1 MKRLSSLKSKS
12 SPMNRVAS
20 RALLAV
26 PLLASLALAPGAR
39 AQALPAPQEQPEET
53 EEGAEEEAEEE
64 IIVQGTRTRRRVQDE
79 PIRVEV
85 ITREEIEEKLLMRPG
100 NIAMLVNETGGVRVQ
115 VTSPALGAANI
126 RVQGMEGRYTQL
138 LADGLPLYGGQASS
152 LGLLQIPPTDL
163 GQVEVIK
170 GAASALYGPS
180 ALGGVINLVSRRP
193 GDAFQ
198 AETLANATSRG
209 GQDLTAY
216 VSAPIAGGWSGSITL
231 GAHRQS
237 RHDLDED
244 GWADIPFYER
254 WTARPR
260 LFWKGANGA
269 SAFVTVG
276 AMGEDRKGGTL
287 PGRAV
292 PDGRPF
298 PQAQRTDR
306 LDAGLVAEFPVERL
320 GTLHL
325 RASAVTQNH
334 RHLFGDVVEE
344 DRHATAFG
352 EASLAGRSKATS
364 WVAGLAFQADRFR
377 SQTFPAFDYSH
388 DVPALFGQVEHD
400 LRPDLTLAASA
411 RLDVHNIYGTRLSP
425 RLSALYR
432 PGYWTIRA
440 SLGRGFHAPTP
451 FVEEIEAAG
460 LSRLEP
466 LRGLRA
472 ETAATASLDIGYA
485 RGPIEASA
493 TLFASDIANATRL
506 EAIAADRVR
515 LVNVDGPTR
524 IRGSELLLRYRRD
537 AFSITGSYVH
547 VDSSEPDEEG
557 AGRRPIPLTP
567 RHTAGA
573 VAMWEK
579 HGKGRVGIEAYYTGR
594 QSLEDNPYRA
604 RSRPYLHLGVLG
616 EIVLGKVSLFANAE
630 NILGVRQTRY
640 DPLLR
645 RGRAPSGEW
654 TVDVWA
660 PTEGFILNGG
670 LRLRFGGH

>member
-1 MKRLSSLKSKS
+1 MKS
-12 SPMNRVAS
+12 
-20 RALLAV
+20 
-26 PLLASLALAPGAR
+26 LASTALFAALALAPS
-39 AQALPAPQEQPEET
+39 AQAQEAPGVGQEQPEATQE
-53 EEGAEEEAEEE
+53 AEEEEEE

-152 LGLLQIPPTDL
+152 LGVLQIPPTDL

-193 GDAFQ
+193 GDSVE
-198 AETLANATSRG
+198 AEVLANATTRS

-216 VSAPIAGGWSGSITL
+216 LAAPLGNGWSASVTG

-244 GWADIPFYER
+244 GWIDIPSYER

-260 LFWKGANGA
+260 LFWEGADGA
-269 SAFVTVG
+269 SAFVTAG
-276 AMGEDRKGGTL
+276 AMSEDRKGGTL
-287 PGRAV
+287 PGRTT
-292 PDGRPF
+292 PEGLPF
-298 PQAQRTDR
+298 RQTQSTDR
-306 LDAGLVAEFPVERL
+306 LDAGLVAEVPLEAI

-325 RASAVTQNH
+325 RASGVTQDH
-334 RHLFGDVVEE
+334 RHRFGDVVEE
-344 DRHATAFG
+344 DRHGTLFG
-352 EASLAGRSKATS
+352 EASLAGRSDATS
-364 WVAGLAFQADRFR
+364 WVVGAAFQSDSFR
-377 SQTFPAFDYSH
+377 SETFPLFDYTYE
-388 DVPALFGQVEHD
+388 VPALFAQVEHD

-411 RLDVHNIYGTRLSP
+411 RVDLHSEYGTQLSP
-425 RLSALYR
+425 RLSALYK
-432 PGYWTIRA
+432 PGPWTIRA
-440 SLGRGFHAPTP
+440 SLGRGFYAPTP

-466 LRGLRA
+466 LSGIDA
-472 ETAATASLDIGYA
+472 ETAETASIDIGYA
-485 RGPIEASA
+485 RGPVDGSV
-493 TLFASDIANATRL
+493 TLFASNIDKATRL
-506 EAIAADRVR
+506 ETVAADRVR
-515 LVNVDGPTR
+515 LVNVDGETR
-524 IRGSELLLRYRRD
+524 IRGSELLLRYRWH
-537 AFSITGSYVH
+537 AFSITGSYVY
-547 VDSSEPDEEG
+547 VDATEPAEFG
-557 AGRRPIPLTP
+557 AGRKPVPLTP

-573 VAMWEK
+573 VAMWEE
-579 HGKGRVGIEAYYTGR
+579 HGKGRIGIEAYYTGR
-594 QSLEDNPYRA
+594 QSLEDNPFRA
-604 RSRPYLHLGVLG
+604 TSRPYLHLGVLA
-616 EIVLGKVSLFANAE
+616 EVVLGKVSLFANAE

-640 DPLLR
+640 DPLVLPE
-645 RGRAPSGEW
+645 RAPDGRW

-660 PTEGFILNGG
+660 PTEGFVLNAGI
-670 LRLRFGGH
+670 RLRFGGG

>member
-1 MKRLSSLKSKS
+1 MNVIVSAVLLGSTWVLVSSVS
-12 SPMNRVAS
+12 
-20 RALLAV
+20 
-26 PLLASLALAPGAR
+26 APAAR
-39 AQALPAPQEQPEET
+39 AQELPAAGQEQQEPGESGEV
-53 EEGAEEEAEEE
+53 EEAEEE

-152 LGLLQIPPTDL
+152 LGVLQIPPTDL

-193 GDAFQ
+193 GAAFEGE
-198 AETLANATSRG
+198 ALANATTRDG
-209 GQDLTAY
+209 HDLTAY
-216 VSAPIAGGWSGSITL
+216 LASPVGGGWSASITG

-237 RHDLDED
+237 RHDLEGD
-244 GWADIPFYER
+244 GWIDIPSYRR

-260 LFWKGANGA
+260 LFWEGANGA
-269 SAFVTVG
+269 SAFITLG
-276 AMGEDRKGGTL
+276 AMTEDREGGTL
-287 PGRAV
+287 PGRTT

-298 PQAQRTDR
+298 PQTQSTDR
-306 LDAGLVAEFPVERL
+306 LDAGLVAEVPVERL

-325 RASAVTQNH
+325 RASGVIQDH
-334 RHLFGDVVEE
+334 RHVFGDVIED
-344 DRHATAFG
+344 DRHDTLFA
-352 EASLAGRSKATS
+352 EASLAGRSGATS
-364 WVAGLAFQADRFR
+364 WVAGAAFQTDGFR
-377 SQTFPAFDYSH
+377 SETFPVFDYAY
-388 DVPALFGQVEHD
+388 DVPAVFAQVEHE

-411 RLDVHNIYGTRLSP
+411 RLDVHSEYGTQLSP

-432 PGYWTIRA
+432 PGPWTVRA
-440 SLGRGFHAPTP
+440 SLGRGFYAPTP

-466 LRGLRA
+466 LSGLEA

-485 RGPIEASA
+485 RGPIEASV
-493 TLFASDIANATRL
+493 TLFASDIEKATRL
-506 EAIAADRVR
+506 ETVAADRVR
-515 LVNVDGPTR
+515 LVNVDGKTR
-524 IRGSELLLRYRRD
+524 IRGSELLLRYRWN

-547 VDSSEPDEEG
+547 VDATEPDEPA
-557 AGRRPIPLTP
+557 AGQRPVPLTP

-573 VAMWEK
+573 VAMWER
-579 HGKGRVGIEAYYTGR
+579 HGKGRIGIEAYHTGR
-594 QSLEDNPYRA
+594 QSLEDNPYRSQ
-604 RSRPYLHLGVLG
+604 SRPYLHLGVLG

-645 RGRAPSGEW
+645 QQRAPSGEW
-654 TVDVWA
+654 TVDIWA
-660 PTEGFILNGG
+660 PTEGFILNAG
-670 LRLRFGGH
+670 LRLRFGGR